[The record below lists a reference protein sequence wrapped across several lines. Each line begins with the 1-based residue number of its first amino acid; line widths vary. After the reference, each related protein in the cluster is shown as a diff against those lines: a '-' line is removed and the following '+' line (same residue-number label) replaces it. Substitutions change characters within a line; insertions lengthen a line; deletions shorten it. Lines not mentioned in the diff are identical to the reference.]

1 MIDLFYFYFI
11 SHFIFLFHFIF
22 IFRLKVRGQC
32 DITCDCHKSQLH
44 NHISQ
49 KNVKGSGM
57 MISYYMLITYST
69 YIPLK

>member
-1 MIDLFYFYFI
+1 MDLFYFHFI
-11 SHFIFLFHFIF
+11 SHFHFHFYLFFTFGLRI
-22 IFRLKVRGQC
+22 RNQC

-49 KNVKGSGM
+49 KNVKGSKM
-57 MISYYMLITYST
+57 IISYCISIACSI